1 MKKLILAAVFI
12 FGGLT
17 TISAQTKPADKTES
31 TTKTTTTQTTPDATP
46 AATQEYTDVKVD
58 VLPEAIKTAVSA
70 AYPGAVINSAQVN
83 SGNEYKL
90 NLTVGDQTG
99 VVYSDANGKWIKK

>member
-12 FGGLT
+12 LGGLT
-17 TISAQTKPADKTES
+17 TLSAQTTPETKTES
-31 TTKTTTTQTTPDATP
+31 TTKTTTQTTPEA
-46 AATQEYTDVKVD
+46 ASATQEYTDVKVD
-58 VLPEAIKTAVSA
+58 VLPEAVKTAVST

-99 VVYSDANGKWIKK
+99 VVYSDADGKWIKK